1 MIPLDIIKIV
11 FRHVCVKMR
20 ESMTS
25 PLFALFLISYN
36 SLGTKLWRPCYE
48 CLRNSI
54 DYLHFWLYQMFTL
67 FLICLFF
74 IFDLYFCFS
83 FFFSVVSLSW
93 RAFSIQCKMGWQEW
107 NQACYK
113 LSKDLKPFSN
123 ASSICRQS
131 GAELVSIASP
141 QENEFVYNVSGGEE
155 VFIGL
160 HAPKA
165 NDSFV
170 WSDGSTFDYS
180 RWEDGEPNGDCGVD
194 GCCVILVVPTGRWND
209 TPCEMWYPFVCKF
222 TSSQPKLRP
231 GNCLVFSR
239 GGRVRVLW
247 DYQH

>member
-1 MIPLDIIKIV
+1 
-11 FRHVCVKMR
+11 
-20 ESMTS
+20 
-25 PLFALFLISYN
+25 
-36 SLGTKLWRPCYE
+36 
-48 CLRNSI
+48 
-54 DYLHFWLYQMFTL
+54 MFTL

-141 QENEFVYNVSGGEE
+141 QENEFVYNVSEGEE

-209 TPCEMWYPFVCKF
+209 TPCEMWQPFVCKF

>member
-1 MIPLDIIKIV
+1 
-11 FRHVCVKMR
+11 
-20 ESMTS
+20 
-25 PLFALFLISYN
+25 
-36 SLGTKLWRPCYE
+36 
-48 CLRNSI
+48 
-54 DYLHFWLYQMFTL
+54 MFTL

-113 LSKDLKPFSN
+113 LSKDFKPFSN

-141 QENEFVYNVSGGEE
+141 QENEFVYNVSEGEE

-170 WSDGSTFDYS
+170 WSDGGTFDYS

-194 GCCVILVVPTGRWND
+194 GCCVILVEPTGRWND
-209 TPCEMWYPFVCKF
+209 TPCEMWQPFVCKF